1 MLLEFVAGDV
11 TCGSQP
17 GGGTVNVAVG
27 GAVVRFSDPVFT
39 VHYREDGT
47 PELQVL
53 QGFVQ
58 IAYEGQQLTAG
69 PNQRVGLT
77 PGQGAD
83 VGPWSADELGPG
95 GLKTARDAVD
105 WALGNVHPSLPKLVY
120 PRPNAARSPAL
131 QAANGVLHIGVV
143 VPDGSSGDERPK
155 QMTQTVAEQLFGPRW
170 GLQVDVQEVSQADAA
185 AGLQSGQLALVV
197 VAATPKGSTPFFQDD
212 GGQTWSI
219 VAADGELTKAVQGV
233 VRTSLQATCSFNG
246 SGVSAY
252 AAPAPTCYEG
262 IYRDVYGAPFVP
274 FGVFAGLL
282 GTG

>member
-1 MLLEFVAGDV
+1 MRRPSRDVLLEFVAGDV

-17 GGGTVNVAVG
+17 GGGAVNVAVA

-77 PGQGAD
+77 PGQGPD

-95 GLKTARDAVD
+95 GLKTGRDAVD
-105 WALGNVHPSLPKLVY
+105 WALGNVKPSLPRLVY
-120 PRPNAARSPAL
+120 PRPNANRSPAL

-143 VPDGSSGDERPK
+143 VPDGSAGDERPK

-170 GLQVDVQEVSQADAA
+170 GLQVDVQEVSQADAE
-185 AGLQSGQLALVV
+185 AGLAERPARAGGRSRPRRRDRRRSSRTT
-197 VAATPKGSTPFFQDD
+197 AARRGAS
-212 GGQTWSI
+212 
-219 VAADGELTKAVQGV
+219 
-233 VRTSLQATCSFNG
+233 SLPMAS
-246 SGVSAY
+246 
-252 AAPAPTCYEG
+252 
-262 IYRDVYGAPFVP
+262 
-274 FGVFAGLL
+274 
-282 GTG
+282 